1 MRYPSIAIALA
12 IAVSLGCTT
21 VAQAAPCKGSLTYGF
36 FYAKRVGGGYLE
48 YINAIHNATAKPL
61 TFTLHVWGL
70 RAPDSA
76 KAAKQTL
83 KVGAGAT
90 VDVGVAYTT
99 SQYFGQSGLRRLF
112 DTSATTNFPTLSLT
126 DCTH

>member
-1 MRYPSIAIALA
+1 MRYPA
-12 IAVSLGCTT
+12 IAVVLAMAASLGCTIA
-21 VAQAAPCKGSLTYGF
+21 AQAAPCKGSLSYGF
-36 FYAKRVGGGYLE
+36 FYSKRVGGGYLE
-48 YINAIHNATAKPL
+48 YMNAIHNATAKPL

-76 KAAKQTL
+76 KAAKQTF

-99 SQYFGQSGLRRLF
+99 SQYFGQNGLRRLF
-112 DTSATTNFPTLSLT
+112 DTTETTNFPTLSLT
-126 DCTH
+126 DCTP